1 MNFSTRIRH
10 DLTRSRIPVHS
21 HRSFFSLSMCQR
33 SIRYAIERDTGG
45 RERRREREG
54 GRERER
60 ERLGDTNVSWD
71 IGSTR
76 CSPRF
81 ANSLADHDRRH
92 VSVELSKYL
101 ARIPLGILIR
111 VIVRQSSIPLFLAT
125 PWNLNVSNQ
134 KKWPC
139 NQRRAG
145 IIQQGMKAGRDRR
158 NRNKTRVGLGPT
170 PGASSAEHLPSFL
183 SFSPHRF
190 LVNNFQKENRKSTL
204 TFE

>member
-1 MNFSTRIRH
+1 MNFSYP
-10 DLTRSRIPVHS
+10 TRSRSIS
-21 HRSFFSLSMCQR
+21 DSRSFSSILFLIKYVPTFDSLCDR
-33 SIRYAIERDTGG
+33 KGYR
-45 RERRREREG
+45 REGETRAKRGKEREREG
-54 GRERER
+54 
-60 ERLGDTNVSWD
+60 LGDMNVSWD

-158 NRNKTRVGLGPT
+158 NRNKT
-170 PGASSAEHLPSFL
+170 ASWRRANAW
-183 SFSPHRF
+183 RF
-190 LVNNFQKENRKSTL
+190 
-204 TFE
+204 

>member
-1 MNFSTRIRH
+1 MIRQWIFRIRH
-10 DLTRSRIPVHS
+10 DLARSRIPVHS
-21 HRSFFSLSMCQR
+21 LRSFFSLSMCQR
-33 SIRYAIERDTGG
+33 SIRYAIERDTG
-45 RERRREREG
+45 REG
-54 GRERER
+54 ETRAKRGRERER
-60 ERLGDTNVSWD
+60 EGLGDMNVSWD

-158 NRNKTRVGLGPT
+158 NRNKT
-170 PGASSAEHLPSFL
+170 ASWRRANAW
-183 SFSPHRF
+183 RF
-190 LVNNFQKENRKSTL
+190 
-204 TFE
+204 